1 MLQFKRHC
9 DAPTVTTASLEI
21 STFLVLFSFV
31 SIFVIIGLS
40 VWVTKLTK
48 RLRELEGQRLRNQY
62 QCHNS
67 GMHPF
72 LYEINSPSMSSTQR
86 TNKNHNSS
94 ATLKVLASKES
105 SSSQDLKSNNV
116 FSTSSNCGQ
125 CSNFSPQLVRLSSIK
140 DDALNQNSSF
150 R

>member
-1 MLQFKRHC
+1 MFQFKRHC

-48 RLRELEGQRLRNQY
+48 RLRELEGQRLRNEY

-72 LYEINSPSMSSTQR
+72 VYEINSQSMCSTQQP
-86 TNKNHNSS
+86 TENHKSS
-94 ATLKVLASKES
+94 ATLKVLTSKES
-105 SSSQDLKSNNV
+105 SSSEDLKSNYV
-116 FSTSSNCGQ
+116 LSTTSNCGQ
-125 CSNFSPQLVRLSSIK
+125 CGKFSPQLVRLSSIK
-140 DDALNQNSSF
+140 NDAINQNSSF